1 MKKDNHF
8 KGFNHSVETKQA
20 LSELFKSRY
29 SAMSS
34 EERFALN
41 PQIRLV
47 EINGITYYGVS
58 EAGRQLGVVPATI

>member
-1 MKKDNHF
+1 
-8 KGFNHSVETKQA
+8 
-20 LSELFKSRY
+20 
-29 SAMSS
+29 MSS

-58 EAGRQLGVVPATI
+58 EAGRQLGVVLATIVYRIKSKSKKWDGYRYLD